1 MYTYRN
7 FLLFVFV
14 LFVHTAPAKALAQ
27 GTPDTERQKE
37 HLVFRLYQATYGA
50 EKRCSASP
58 EGSASIGKSLEIFR
72 SKFPE
77 LIRLLDGSPYFGPA
91 RDNFQ
96 KFLEN
101 PSTKVG
107 DTALLLEC
115 ESLEYILRSFIDAPG
130 GNEAI
135 AEYIQLL
142 KK

>member
-1 MYTYRN
+1 MCTYRN

-14 LFVHTAPAKALAQ
+14 LFVHTAPTKALAQ
-27 GTPDTERQKE
+27 STPDTERQKA
-37 HLVFRLYQATYGA
+37 HLVSRLYQATYGA
-50 EKRCSASP
+50 QKRCSASP
-58 EGSASIGKSLEIFR
+58 EGATSIEKSLEIFR

-96 KFLEN
+96 KFLDD

-107 DTALLLEC
+107 DSALLLEC
-115 ESLEYILRSFIDAPG
+115 QSLEYILRSLIDAPG
-130 GNEAI
+130 GNEAV